1 MTISIISANF
11 KEKQFPSLG
20 MGQLNIAVIIKLEP
34 DFSEGNVSY
43 NPDGTLNRAE
53 TKNTLGPHSAIA
65 AHAAFFGRVM
75 YDAKVSIGTMGPP
88 IADVA
93 LQQAQQIS
101 DAEELHLYSDRLF
114 AGADTLGTAEV
125 LRVGIQKMQEKM
137 DIVFSGHRASDGET
151 GQTGAQTA
159 WKLGFT
165 FLGNVISYSV
175 DLETR
180 MVRAKRLISLQG
192 FPNVIEEVEAP
203 LPVFISIDPNYKS
216 SYDTVSQ
223 RLTFQKYQ
231 KEATKRADNYKDY
244 FKIFNA
250 KELGVDETL
259 VGLPGSPTIVYKV
272 ERVPKSTATRS
283 AEVVDGSDPEQ
294 IRKVVAKMKE
304 ALEAMVIK

>member
-1 MTISIISANF
+1 MIFRLCMS
-11 KEKQFPSLG
+11 
-20 MGQLNIAVIIKLEP
+20 QLNIAVIIKLEP

-53 TKNTLGPHSAIA
+53 TKNTLGPHSGIA

-88 IADVA
+88 IADLA

-125 LRVGIQKMQEKM
+125 LRVGIGKMQGKM

-151 GQTGAQTA
+151 GQTGPQTA

-175 DLETR
+175 DLKTR
-180 MVRAKRLISLQG
+180 TIRAKRLISLQG
-192 FPNVIEEVEAP
+192 TNVIEEIEAP
-203 LPVFISIDPNYKS
+203 LPVFISIDPTYKS
-216 SYDTVSQ
+216 SYNTISQ
-223 RLTFQKYQ
+223 RLAFQKYQ
-231 KEATKRADNYKDY
+231 KEATQRAGNYKNY
-244 FKIFNA
+244 FKVFNA

-272 ERVPKSTATRS
+272 ERVPKATATRS
-283 AEVVDGSDPEQ
+283 AKVIEGSDPEQ

-304 ALEAMVIK
+304 ALSAMVIK